1 MIAFPFLLWFWIA
14 NLSQW
19 INTQFGF
26 FSTLI
31 LWWEKLSC
39 DLFHEWKWWKKNIS
53 TFQIKRNLK
62 NITQLISIHKIWKE
76 WDIQILA
83 YPYVTPCSSYLFFLL
98 LKVFNLNFFFI
109 VSGQSQ
115 ALKSCKE
122 KVKKHNR
129 AEIIQKK
136 ISYVCGSNIYH
147 K

>member
-1 MIAFPFLLWFWIA
+1 MIAFPFLLWFWVAMNQHTI
-14 NLSQW
+14 W
-19 INTQFGF
+19 F
-26 FSTLI
+26 FFLH
-31 LWWEKLSC
+31 WYCDEKSC
-39 DLFHEWKWWKKNIS
+39 LVIFFMSENGEKKNIS
-53 TFQIKRNLK
+53 TLQIKRNLK

-122 KVKKHNR
+122 EVKKHNR